1 MDENYLA
8 HYGVLG
14 MKWGVRRNPEK
25 AYTKASKKFNKL
37 ANKADK
43 YMDKA
48 GRYNKKANR
57 KHFGNSQ
64 RSAKIAQRSYDR
76 AKRNT
81 KRASHWMKHMER
93 EFAKQ
98 NVVSLDQDMI
108 NRGHQLTE
116 RYRMMRVHD
125 I

>member
-48 GRYNKKANR
+48 GRYNKKQIV
-57 KHFGNSQ
+57 SILVI
-64 RSAKIAQRSYDR
+64 RSAALRLRSVPTIELSVILS
-76 AKRNT
+76 A
-81 KRASHWMKHMER
+81 H
-93 EFAKQ
+93 
-98 NVVSLDQDMI
+98 
-108 NRGHQLTE
+108 
-116 RYRMMRVHD
+116 RVG
-125 I
+125 